1 MALRHGINTYK
12 DDTGVVAVQTA
23 AVGIP
28 YFIGAW
34 PCHRG
39 KGYTGKPQ
47 LSTGFGEAEEL
58 GGYSTDWRNEDGSP
72 KWNLCQAMYAYH
84 KLMGMSPAIFYNI
97 FNPAEHKKA
106 VPAEEFTVTD
116 HIVEL
121 PIDAIINDSLVVTA
135 GSTVDTLVKGT
146 DYEVYYTDDALC
158 IELMSASTH
167 YSAATLKVGYDI
179 ADLTAIT
186 ADDVEIAVESAEMC
200 RSVVGIV
207 PDLLCAPGW
216 STNPTVAAVMAA
228 KAPSINGLF
237 RAKAVV
243 DLDTTAANDYSKV
256 LKHKTDNGYVS
267 EDMIVCW
274 PMVKS
279 GDYLFDLSVIVCGL
293 IAKVDSDNADC
304 PYESPSNKSISITG
318 AVCADGTEVILSLPQ
333 ADVVSVTDGVVTA
346 LNNGG
351 WTLWGNYLGGY
362 PRTSDVAKMFICT
375 NRVQDWICNTFI
387 NTFWQYI
394 DKPLT
399 PALRD
404 AIINAFNAWF
414 NGLTAEGKIY
424 GGEIRYS
431 DELNPITNL
440 MNGMFRLD
448 CQAASPVPAQQ
459 IDMHVQ
465 YSVDMLEAALG
476 A

>member
-47 LSTGFGEAEEL
+47 LAESFAEAKEL
-58 GGYSTDWRNEDGSP
+58 GGYSDEWRNGDGTP
-72 KWNLCQAMYAYH
+72 KWSLCQAMYAYH
-84 KLMGMSPAIFYNI
+84 KMMGMSPAIFYNI
-97 FNPAEHKKA
+97 YDPAKHKKA
-106 VPAEEFTVTD
+106 VEAAEFTAVD
-116 HIVEL
+116 HIIE
-121 PIDAIINDSLVVTA
+121 ITADAIINDGLTVAASA
-135 GSTVDTLVKGT
+135 GSVALTRGVDF
-146 DYEVYYTDDALC
+146 EAYYTDKALC
-158 IELMSASTH
+158 IEILSTSAS
-167 YSAATLKVGYDI
+167 YSADKFKVGYDV
-179 ADLTAIT
+179 ADLSAIT
-186 ADDVEIAVESAEMC
+186 AETVETAVETVEMC
-200 RSVVGIV
+200 RSAVGIV

-216 STNPTVAAVMAA
+216 SSTPAVAAVMAA

-243 DLDTTAANDYSKV
+243 DIDTNTAGDYSKV
-256 LKHKTDNGYVS
+256 LKCKNDNGYTS

-274 PMVKS
+274 PMVKN
-279 GDYLFDLSVIVCGL
+279 GDYLFNLSVIVCGL

-304 PYESPSNKSISITG
+304 PYESPSNKEISITA
-318 AVCADGTEVILSLPQ
+318 AVCADGTEVTLSLPQ
-333 ADVVSVTDGVVTA
+333 ADIISVSAGVVTV

-351 WTLWGNYLGGY
+351 WTLWGNYLGCY
-362 PRTSDVAKMFICT
+362 PKSSDVARMFICT

-404 AIINAFNAWF
+404 AIINAFNAWL
-414 NGLTAEGKIY
+414 NGLTAEGKLY
-424 GGEIRYS
+424 GGEIAYS
-431 DELNPITNL
+431 DELNPVTNL
-440 MNGMFRLD
+440 MGGMFRLD
-448 CQAASPVPAQQ
+448 CQAASPIPAQQ

-476 A
+476 S

>member
-39 KGYTGKPQ
+39 KGFTGKPQ
-47 LSTGFGEAEEL
+47 LASAFLEAEEL
-58 GGYSTDWRNEDGSP
+58 GGYSAEWRNADGSP
-72 KWNLCQAMYAYH
+72 KWSLCQAMYAFH
-84 KLMGMSPAIFYNI
+84 KLMGMSPAIYYNI
-97 FNPAEHKKA
+97 YDPAKHKKSVEA
-106 VPAEEFTVTD
+106 SEITVTD
-116 HIVEL
+116 HIAEL
-121 PIDAIINDSLVVTA
+121 TPDAIINDQLSVSAVG
-135 GSTVDTLVKGT
+135 GSALVKGT
-146 DYEVYYTDDALC
+146 DYEVYYTDNALC
-158 IELMSASTH
+158 IELLADSLS
-167 YSAATLKVGYDI
+167 YDAAKLKIGYDI
-179 ADLTAIT
+179 ADLSGIKAS
-186 ADDVEIAVESAEMC
+186 DVEMAVETVEMC

-207 PDLLCAPGW
+207 PDLLWAPGW
-216 STNPTVAAVMAA
+216 SSNPTIAAVMAA

-243 DLDTTAANDYSKV
+243 DIDTKTVNDYSKV

-267 EDMIVCW
+267 EDMVVCW

-318 AVCADGTEVILSLPQ
+318 AVCADGTEVTLSLPQ
-333 ADVVSVTDGVVTA
+333 ADAISVTDGVVTV

-351 WTLWGNYLGGY
+351 WTLWGNYLGCY
-362 PRTSDVAKMFICT
+362 PKTSDVAKMFICT
-375 NRVQDWICNTFI
+375 SRVQDWICNTFI

-404 AIINAFNAWF
+404 AIINAFNAWL
-414 NGLTAEGKIY
+414 NGLTAEGKLY
-424 GGEIRYS
+424 GGEIAYTS
-431 DELNPITNL
+431 ELNPVTNL

-448 CQAASPVPAQQ
+448 CQAASPIPAQQ

-476 A
+476 S